1 MARVRQY
8 TTEVDTTEQPSSQAP
23 SDWPFA
29 VAASAEPPK
38 EEKPAKPEPK
48 KETPAPAPAS
58 APVASA
64 APSAAAKPAPNG
76 MLGLVMVD
84 MRNAAEI
91 AVGCDDATLL
101 PSALDEL
108 EMRIKIVRMVLGA

>member
-48 KETPAPAPAS
+48 KETPAPAP
-58 APVASA
+58 VASA
-64 APSAAAKPAPNG
+64 APSAAAKPAFNG

-91 AVGCDDATLL
+91 AVGCVDATLL